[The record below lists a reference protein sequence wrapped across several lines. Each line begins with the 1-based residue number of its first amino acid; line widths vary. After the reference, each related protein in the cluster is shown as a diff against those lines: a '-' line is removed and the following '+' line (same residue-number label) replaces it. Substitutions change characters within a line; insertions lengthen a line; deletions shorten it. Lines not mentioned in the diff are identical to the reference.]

1 MKKYADI
8 YSKQVNNTLTE
19 TKRKVINRLKMFA
32 KWNISEQEP
41 DGSCAIADDDTIFFE
56 ENEEEPHNSRTVQ
69 AFNINGLEVDFD
81 EEKWEMITIPYE
93 DIHVELLIEVLRY
106 AENFGD

>member
-8 YSKQVNNTLTE
+8 YNRQVINTLTE
-19 TKRKVINRLKMFA
+19 TKRKVIKRLQMFA
-32 KWNISEQEP
+32 KWNVSEQEP
-41 DGSCAIADDDTIFFE
+41 DGSCAIDDATTIFFE

-81 EEKWEMITIPYE
+81 GEAWEMITIPYE
-93 DIHVELLIEVLRY
+93 DIHVELLIEVLKY
-106 AENFGD
+106 IEDFE